1 MEQILDLSKVED
13 KAERIDR
20 IMAMLINELDMYN
33 DYVQDLKDKN
43 KELEEENEKLK
54 TVDIKDIK
62 SLAETKRSWV
72 ICREEEG
79 SNKATYIKEIW
90 YDLTG
95 SIEDIKTTDNLCE
108 ALKNTKEE
116 ATKIIKKLN
125 IVIGAIYAKLWIKKN
140 IDFDMKKERS
150 ADKMFEDLGYE
161 KETEEDGSIQYV
173 KNGDITKD
181 DFEIIIISFEI
192 ENTKW
197 VFSKIKDYNMSGIT
211 PKELKAINKKMEELN
226 G

>member
-20 IMAMLINELDMYN
+20 IMALLINELDMYN

-72 ICREEEG
+72 ICREEE
-79 SNKATYIKEIW
+79 NKAIYIKEIW

-95 SIEDIKTTDNLCE
+95 SIEDIKTTDNTYE
-108 ALKNTKEE
+108 ALKYTKEE

-125 IVIGAIYAKLWIKKN
+125 IVIGAIYDKLWIKKN
-140 IDFDMKKERS
+140 IDCED
-150 ADKMFEDLGYE
+150 ADSLFRAMGYE
-161 KETEEDGSIQYV
+161 VDDEQEDDSIQYIKRGDII
-173 KNGDITKD
+173 KNGFEMILINIYKKENHWLYYKMQDYDIA
-181 DFEIIIISFEI
+181 
-192 ENTKW
+192 
-197 VFSKIKDYNMSGIT
+197 GIT
-211 PKELKAINKKMEELN
+211 LEEQKAINKKIEEVEN